1 MSWRAFYS
9 TTMTTPQKGSPTS
22 AQPMKCLSARAQKLL
37 QPAKSQ
43 ISIGKRYQGEIPNA
57 FKSSRKETE

>member
-1 MSWRAFYS
+1 
-9 TTMTTPQKGSPTS
+9 MTTPQKGSPTS

-37 QPAKSQ
+37 QPEKSQ

-57 FKSSRKETE
+57 FKSSRKEAQ